1 MDEPT
6 SKGLVK
12 RRDFLRQAAALGGLT
27 VIASLLEACG
37 QAGLETPTST
47 PAVSVKATHT
57 PTSTSTPTPSPTLTP
72 STTPAPSPSPPIPPS
87 ATSAPRPSPTA
98 PPAPTVAPE
107 AGVAR
112 VAFVKTRDR
121 AGGVRRALGLL
132 DLDPVRGK
140 RVLLKPNF
148 NSSDP
153 TPGSTHGDVLRALV
167 GELWGMDARAITVA
181 DRSGMDN
188 TRHAMEEM
196 GIFSLGEELGFDILV
211 LNELGEKEWVMVQPP
226 DSHWSQ
232 GFPFARSCLEAEA
245 IVQTCCLKTHR
256 FGGHFTMSLKNS
268 VGLVARYGPDGYDY
282 MNELHS
288 SPHQRLMIAEINAAY
303 TPALIVMDGVEAFV
317 NGGPESG
324 KQVWAEVVLAG
335 TDRVALDAVGV
346 ALLRYFGTTPQ
357 VSRGPIFE
365 QEQISR
371 AVELGLGVAGPEEI
385 QLLTDDPESEAY
397 AAQIRDIL
405 AGG

>member
-1 MDEPT
+1 MDKPT
-6 SKGLVK
+6 SKGFIK
-12 RRDFLRQAAALGGLT
+12 RRDFLRQAATLGGLAA
-27 VIASLLEACG
+27 IASLLEACG
-37 QAGLETPTST
+37 QAGLETPTGA

-57 PTSTSTPTPSPTLTP
+57 PTSASTPTPSPTLIPSATP
-72 STTPAPSPSPPIPPS
+72 TIPPS
-87 ATSAPRPSPTA
+87 ATPALGPSPTA
-98 PPAPTVAPE
+98 SPAPTATPE
-107 AGVAR
+107 ANAAR

-121 AGGVRRALGLL
+121 AEGVRRALGLL
-132 DLDPVRGK
+132 DLNPVRGK
-140 RVLLKPNF
+140 RVFLKPNF

-153 TPGSTHGDVLRALV
+153 APGSTHGDVLRTLV
-167 GELWGMDARAITVA
+167 GKLWDMDARTITVA
-181 DRSGMDN
+181 DRSGMGN
-188 TRHAMEEM
+188 TRRAMEQM
-196 GIFSLGEELGFDILV
+196 GIFSLGEELGFEVVV

-232 GFPFARSCLEAEA
+232 GFPIARSCLEAEA

-268 VGLVARYGPDGYDY
+268 VGLVAKNGADGYNY

-288 SPHQRLMIAEINAAY
+288 SSHQRLMIAEVNAAY

-317 NGGPESG
+317 EGGPESG

-346 ALLRYFGTTPQ
+346 ALLRHFGTTPQ

-365 QEQISR
+365 QEQIAR

-385 QLLTDDPESEAY
+385 QFLTDDAGSEAY
-397 AAQIRDIL
+397 AAQIREILL
-405 AGG
+405 AG

>member
-6 SKGLVK
+6 SKGLIK
-12 RRDFLRQAAALGGLT
+12 RRDFLRQAAALGGLAAM
-27 VIASLLEACG
+27 ASLLEACG
-37 QAGLETPTST
+37 QAGLETPTGT
-47 PAVSVKATHT
+47 PTISVKATHT
-57 PTSTSTPTPSPTLTP
+57 PTSASTPTPSPTLMTDT
-72 STTPAPSPSPPIPPS
+72 TTPTIPPG
-87 ATSAPRPSPTA
+87 ATPALRPSPTA
-98 PPAPTVAPE
+98 LPTPTAAPE
-107 AGVAR
+107 AKAAR

-121 AGGVRRALGLL
+121 AEGVRRALGLL
-132 DLDPVRGK
+132 DLNPVRGK

-153 TPGSTHGDVLRALV
+153 APGSTHGDVLRALV
-167 GELWGMDARAITVA
+167 GELWDMDARSITLA

-188 TRHAMEEM
+188 TRRAMEQM
-196 GIFSLGEELGFDILV
+196 GIFSLGEELGFEVLV
-211 LNELGEKEWVMVQPP
+211 LDELGEKEWVMVQPP

-268 VGLVARYGPDGYDY
+268 VGLVAKYGPDGYDY

-303 TPALIVMDGVEAFV
+303 MPALIVMDGVEAFV

-324 KQVWAEVVLAG
+324 KQVWAEVVLAS

-365 QEQISR
+365 QEQIAR

-385 QLLTDDPESEAY
+385 QLLTDDPEGEAY